1 MVTSFGVFGSCAS
14 RDIFYSKINHNYK
27 KFFKITGDGVR
38 LSFISIMQPPVSY
51 DVETLS
57 IKNQNSMNNHHLK
70 RIKLDLDKSFR
81 KTLIDKSFEFLLIDT
96 YYDVNHGI
104 VDIGNGVYITNNIG
118 LNKTKFFQN
127 LPNKRVIKIHNHL
140 QEYFKLWKDNFDEF
154 YDFIVK
160 NSSNTKIILN
170 PNRHVYRTIDKDL
183 NYQMSEKFKIE
194 CKNNKYRDLLDEYI
208 LKNFDV
214 DVLNFDEQTLA
225 DKNHVW
231 GEYSVHYYKKYYLDK
246 TNQLNTIIQNEK
258 KFDLLYNQKRRYVNR
273 QKSLEQFNKH
283 EDFLNLKDNF
293 KID

>member
-1 MVTSFGVFGSCAS
+1 M
-14 RDIFYSKINHNYK
+14 
-27 KFFKITGDGVR
+27 
-38 LSFISIMQPPVSY
+38 
-51 DVETLS
+51 
-57 IKNQNSMNNHHLK
+57 
-70 RIKLDLDKSFR
+70 
-81 KTLIDKSFEFLLIDT
+81 IDT

-183 NYQMSEKFKIE
+183 NYQISEKFKIE